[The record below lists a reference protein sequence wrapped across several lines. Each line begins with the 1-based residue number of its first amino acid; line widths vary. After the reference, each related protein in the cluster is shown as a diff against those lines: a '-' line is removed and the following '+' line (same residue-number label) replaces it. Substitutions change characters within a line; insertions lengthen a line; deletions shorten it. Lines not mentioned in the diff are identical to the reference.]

1 MTFINQRIMATPDGN
16 ENYSPAGALYRLM
29 NADQKSQL
37 IKNLVGALKT
47 VPRVIQVRQ
56 TGHFYKADPDYGSNV
71 ASGLGIA
78 IGEITG

>member
-1 MTFINQRIMATPDGN
+1 
-16 ENYSPAGALYRLM
+16 LM

-37 IKNLVGALKT
+37 IANLVGALKT

-71 ASGLGIA
+71 AMGLGIA
-78 IGEITG
+78 IDEIVG

>member
-1 MTFINQRIMATPDGN
+1 
-16 ENYSPAGALYRLM
+16 M
-29 NADQKSQL
+29 NADQKSRL

-56 TGHFYKADPDYGSNV
+56 TGHFYKADPNYGSNV

-78 IGEITG
+78 IGEISG